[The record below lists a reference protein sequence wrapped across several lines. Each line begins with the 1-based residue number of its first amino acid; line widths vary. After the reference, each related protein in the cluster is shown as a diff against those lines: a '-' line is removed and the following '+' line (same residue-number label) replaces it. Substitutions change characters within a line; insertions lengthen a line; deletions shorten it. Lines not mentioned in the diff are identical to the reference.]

1 MWMQEKKKIS
11 KEDFEAINAGK
22 KSVKDF
28 FSVTEI
34 CGYGA
39 IPRQPYEKDGEY
51 FIPYGISDSCD

>member
-1 MWMQEKKKIS
+1 MWMQEKREIS

-28 FSVTEI
+28 FNEAEI

-39 IPRQPYEKDGEY
+39 IPRQPYEKDGQY